1 MRIFTYL
8 KKTSKNEIPDTCFVY
23 CRRFDGAVWCC
34 RLYYRLEPAPYVYT
48 IGATMVALAQI
59 NSPSKS
65 NRANVKRLRRQQI
78 FGALLLVLTGAFMFF
93 TYGNE
98 WIVCLTVAAILEL
111 YTAIRIPQEE
121 AKE

>member
-1 MRIFTYL
+1 MKSLIPALFTVGAL
-8 KKTSKNEIPDTCFVY
+8 MVLFGAAVY
-23 CRRFDGAVWCC
+23 ITGW
-34 RLYYRLEPAPYVYT
+34 EPAPYVYT

-78 FGALLLVLTGAFMFF
+78 LLLVLTGAFMFF
-93 TYGNE
+93 THGNE

>member
-34 RLYYRLEPAPYVYT
+34 RLYYRLGACS

-93 TYGNE
+93 THGNE

>member
-1 MRIFTYL
+1 MKSLIPALFTVGAL
-8 KKTSKNEIPDTCFVY
+8 MVLFGAAVY
-23 CRRFDGAVWCC
+23 ITGW
-34 RLYYRLEPAPYVYT
+34 EPAPYVYT

-59 NSPSKS
+59 NSKS

-93 TYGNE
+93 THGNE